1 WQQIAGTLAL
11 LPFLAFAAA
20 LSRWARLDGRRNRW
34 LMPAAG
40 LVALATVATTLVPLA
55 MALMAD
61 LSPDLAHQL
70 TVVEDLADSV
80 LFASLAGFVLATSTG
95 APVWVRA
102 LAVLVAIA
110 SLARAVLSPFG
121 VYVLDFAALLA
132 VFFGSAGLVDGVSAV
147 TVAYAELGFAVPGS
161 LPAVSLINAVSGVTF
176 LVGFFLPTSVGLLM
190 FPDGRLPSVRWRLA
204 IYASAAG
211 LALQVIGLLI
221 GDGTAAGFALE
232 TAGIAATVAGAL
244 AAVAS
249 LLFRWRK

>member
-1 WQQIAGTLAL
+1 MIGRAAARFPLGGRKGAWWGVAFVILLFVSAAMVSLPTAAEPGNRIAAFYKAHQQVIVWQQIVGTLAL

-40 LVALATVATTLVPLA
+40 LVALATLATSLVPLA
-55 MALMAD
+55 MALMPN

-110 SLARAVLSPFG
+110 TLARAALSPFG
-121 VYVLDFAALLA
+121 VPVLDIAAPLA
-132 VFFGSAGLVDGVSAV
+132 V
-147 TVAYAELGFAVPGS
+147 LGFIV
-161 LPAVSLINAVSGVTF
+161 
-176 LVGFFLPTSVGLLM
+176 LLS
-190 FPDGRLPSVRWRLA
+190 GRLLFSPSPRHHTEDSR
-204 IYASAAG
+204 
-211 LALQVIGLLI
+211 
-221 GDGTAAGFALE
+221 T
-232 TAGIAATVAGAL
+232 
-244 AAVAS
+244 
-249 LLFRWRK
+249 